1 MDYMESKKFQGTLS
15 SGESSL
21 EVSFS
26 ARIDDAGEVQFEFE
40 SIPLDRRSAFIQ
52 TDWDPPGH
60 DFGEFALV
68 GVAEDGAAFDTD
80 NLIFTTVGWRSTT
93 TESTLNLSASCSEA
107 RFRMKAALSD
117 GPVAKLFLK
126 GFRTSPWP
134 LVAETQLGT
143 ARMLGVDSLDELPS
157 SNSMSGRIQV
167 EGGANVEDANAWR
180 ARVDDF
186 VEHLRHIMSFASGVM
201 LHTPL
206 FEFIHDGQVELVAL
220 SQPRQ
225 ETTYMAPF
233 SHRALQ
239 PIFKRTVETYFN
251 PPFAVD
257 KLHYA
262 ISWYCMNSTY
272 VEANLITAM
281 TVLENLISSNLSK
294 AETEIQEEADFKKL
308 RKKISNAA
316 KEHFADMPLD
326 AEEQQRM
333 VADVNEKLNDINR
346 RTLKQ
351 KIDILGGKWGM
362 SLGALT
368 EEQIKG
374 AKKAR
379 DSVVHQGFYEHAPG
393 KNAELFEHMLVAR
406 ELVVRLILTVLQFD
420 GSYRT
425 YLDGIR
431 DQEFHLLTGGAASER
446 RRLGSERFQC
456 RH

>member
-1 MDYMESKKFQGTLS
+1 MDYMESKKFRGTLS

-21 EVSFS
+21 EVGFT
-26 ARIDDAGEVQFEFE
+26 AKVDDAGEVQFEFE
-40 SIPLDRRSAFIQ
+40 PIPFTKQSAFIQ

-60 DFGEFALV
+60 DFGEFNLV
-68 GVAEDGAAFDTD
+68 GVAEDGATFDTD

-93 TESTLNLSASCSEA
+93 TDSTFNLSASCSEA
-107 RFRMKAALSD
+107 RFRMKAARGD

-126 GFRTSPWP
+126 GFRTALWP
-134 LVAETQLGT
+134 LVAETRLGV
-143 ARMLGVDSLDELPS
+143 ARMLGLDSLDELPS

-167 EGGANVEDANAWR
+167 NGGSNVEDAEAWR
-180 ARVDDF
+180 AEVDGF
-186 VEHLRHIMSFASGVM
+186 LEHLRHIMSFASGAM
-201 LHTPL
+201 LHAPL

-225 ETTYMAPF
+225 EAAYMAPF
-233 SHRALQ
+233 SHRALE
-239 PIFKRTVETYFN
+239 PIFKRAVETHFN
-251 PPFAVD
+251 PAFAVD

-262 ISWYCMNSTY
+262 ISWYCMSSAY

-294 AETEIQEEADFKKL
+294 ADTEIQDEANFKKL

-316 KEHFADMPLD
+316 KEHFAEMPLD
-326 AEEQQRM
+326 GEEQQRM

-351 KIDILGGKWGM
+351 KIDILGKRWGM
-362 SLGALT
+362 SLGGLT

-379 DSVVHQGFYEHAPG
+379 DSVVHQGFYEHVPG
-393 KNAELFEHMLVAR
+393 KNSELFEHMLVAR

-431 DQEFHLLTGGAASER
+431 EQEFHLAAGAAATER
-446 RRLGSERFQC
+446 G
-456 RH
+456 